1 MLDECGVQLM
11 DKVIRL
17 GGHSAPRTMVPKAAS
32 GGGIVVPIHP
42 KRRIKVTSDFYGL
55 TFS

>member
-17 GGHSAPRTMVPKAAS
+17 GGHSAPRTMVPKAKL
-32 GGGIVVPIHP
+32 GGGNCRSSIIGS
-42 KRRIKVTSDFYGL
+42 RRTAFNPQLS
-55 TFS
+55 SH